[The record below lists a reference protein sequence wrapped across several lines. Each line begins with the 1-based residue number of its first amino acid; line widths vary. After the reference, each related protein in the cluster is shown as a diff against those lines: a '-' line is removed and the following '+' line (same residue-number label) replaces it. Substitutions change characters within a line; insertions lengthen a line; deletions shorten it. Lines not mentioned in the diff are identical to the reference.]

1 MNEVLRQ
8 QLLYY
13 LSIYLRKKL
22 NMEMILVNIFDR
34 LKDGNSITEKQFKS
48 IIKFI
53 EREDDFRLMNR
64 YEIRNYFDPIISNQ
78 IISKRKEQ
86 NESPTLCQFM
96 SQ

>member
-1 MNEVLRQ
+1 MNEVLRR

-34 LKDGNSITEKQFKS
+34 LKGGNSITEKQFKS

-64 YEIRNYFDPIISNQ
+64 YEIRNYFVDRREFKNL
-78 IISKRKEQ
+78 RELD
-86 NESPTLCQFM
+86 NNN
-96 SQ
+96 

>member
-1 MNEVLRQ
+1 MNEILRR

-34 LKDGNSITEKQFKS
+34 LKGGNSITEKQFKS

-53 EREDDFRLMNR
+53 EREDDFRHMNR

-86 NESPTLCQFM
+86 NESSTLCQFM
-96 SQ
+96 S

>member
-1 MNEVLRQ
+1 MNEVLRR

-86 NESPTLCQFM
+86 NESSTLCQFM
-96 SQ
+96 S

>member
-1 MNEVLRQ
+1 MNEVLRR

-34 LKDGNSITEKQFKS
+34 LKGGNSITEKQFKS

-53 EREDDFRLMNR
+53 EREDDFRHMNR

-86 NESPTLCQFM
+86 NESSTLCQFM
-96 SQ
+96 S

>member
-1 MNEVLRQ
+1 MNEVLRR

-13 LSIYLRKKL
+13 LTIYLRKKL
-22 NMEMILVNIFDR
+22 NMEMVLVNIFDR
-34 LKDGNSITEKQFKS
+34 LKEGNSITDKQFKS

-53 EREDDFRLMNR
+53 EREDNFRLMNR

-96 SQ
+96 S

>member
-34 LKDGNSITEKQFKS
+34 LKVVIQYEKQFKS

-53 EREDDFRLMNR
+53 EKM
-64 YEIRNYFDPIISNQ
+64 IFD
-78 IISKRKEQ
+78 
-86 NESPTLCQFM
+86 L
-96 SQ
+96 

>member
-1 MNEVLRQ
+1 MNEVLRR

-13 LSIYLRKKL
+13 LTIYLRKKL
-22 NMEMILVNIFDR
+22 NMEMVLVNIFDR
-34 LKDGNSITEKQFKS
+34 LKEGNSITEKQFKS

-53 EREDDFRLMNR
+53 EREDTFRLMNR